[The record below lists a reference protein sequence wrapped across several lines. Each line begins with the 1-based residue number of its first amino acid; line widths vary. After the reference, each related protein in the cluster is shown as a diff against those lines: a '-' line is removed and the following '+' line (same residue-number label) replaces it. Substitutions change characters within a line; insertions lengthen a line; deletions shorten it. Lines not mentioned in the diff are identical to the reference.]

1 MNITLHRIHQQLI
14 VTAVLLISLG
24 LATPTQDVRAQP
36 TGCCVA
42 GSGGAGNCAQTTAE
56 ECSGNGGS
64 FNPAQNCS
72 EVDACNASAG
82 SSTCGSISKEEMERL
97 TGRGVTTYVPDISI
111 PGFTAGTS
119 VEINGSTI
127 ANYIRGIFIIFIW
140 SVGVL
145 AVVMVIYGGIKW
157 VAAGGNPGL
166 IGDAKDVITNA
177 IIGLVIALTSFLVL
191 RLINPEFTNFTPL
204 SVNKVSRCSLALIS
218 KIIEEAGTVADCSVD
233 VVNGPPQRIC
243 FPYTN
248 LPCIEGDLNQLIMSN
263 DDFTRESDKAPV
275 KTDAVLMKAII
286 LGEAGKGPDANTIT
300 SVPTAGPACGGNTP
314 ACKEKKGTAYGIVQ
328 ANHDVLKDH
337 WPKIGTMPDECSGDD
352 ANYRAESG
360 SLKVECARKL
370 DGVNGVE
377 LQLKIMASA
386 LYDLPAQYKKSPTLM
401 AAAYHLGGG
410 GAASFLAGKTSI
422 DESTSETVKYIKRFN
437 NNYKQ
442 QCNEPLPDPN
452 DRG

>member
-1 MNITLHRIHQQLI
+1 MFRFPLKLALLGMII
-14 VTAVLLISLG
+14 VSG
-24 LATPTQDVRAQP
+24 LAALPTRAQDSSSP
-36 TGCCVA
+36 
-42 GSGGAGNCAQTTAE
+42 CAAISDE
-56 ECSGNGGS
+56 E
-64 FNPAQNCS
+64 
-72 EVDACNASAG
+72 V
-82 SSTCGSISKEEMERL
+82 KRL
-97 TGRGVTTYVPDISI
+97 TGSGATTYVPDISI

-157 VAAGGNPGL
+157 VAAAGNPGL

-204 SVNKVSRCSLALIS
+204 SVNPVSRCSLALIS
-218 KIIEEAGTVADCSVD
+218 KIIEEAGTVADCSSD
-233 VVNGPPQRIC
+233 RIFGSPKRIC
-243 FPYTN
+243 FPYTK

-263 DDFTRESDKAPV
+263 DDFTRESDKARV

-286 LGEAGKGPDANTIT
+286 LGEAGPGQDANTIT
-300 SVPTAGPACGGNTP
+300 SVPTDGRACRGDTP
-314 ACKEKKGTAYGIVQ
+314 GCKKKGTAYGIVQ

-337 WPKIGTMPDECSGDD
+337 WPKIGDMPDECSGKDESNWRD
-352 ANYRAESG
+352 PSG

-370 DGVNGVE
+370 DGPDGVV

-386 LYDLPAQYKKSPTLM
+386 LHDLPPKFKESPTLM

-422 DESTSETVKYIKRFN
+422 AESTSDTVTYIKRFN

-442 QCNEPLPDPN
+442 QCHETPPIDYGGPK
-452 DRG
+452 